1 MNQNQIHEDYVW
13 PSPNALRSPAPH
25 RARAMHW
32 PVIAEQQAHRAT
44 ALVAECVMAL
54 NYAVQFRVL
63 QQVSDNQRERA

>member
-1 MNQNQIHEDYVW
+1 
-13 PSPNALRSPAPH
+13 
-25 RARAMHW
+25 MHW

-44 ALVAECVMAL
+44 ALVAECVLAL